1 MNPHPPD
8 NAATR
13 ERLMAAAGEVFAERG
28 FRDATVREICQR
40 AGANVASVNYH
51 FGDKRRLYAEVIRD
65 AHRAAMSKYPSDLG
79 LEPGA
84 SVEQRLHAFVRAFFF
99 RIFDEGRPAWHG
111 KLIAREIADPT
122 DALDDIVDEGIRPH
136 FMALRAIV
144 TELLGGGTPDPDR
157 LRYGA
162 WSVVGQCLFY
172 FHAQPIVR
180 RLHPAQSFGPADIEA
195 LARHVTDFSLAG
207 IRAAAGAAA
216 AAAARRG
223 AGPATVRQPA
233 GGGAA

>member
-1 MNPHPPD
+1 MDTLPAD
-8 NAATR
+8 NSETR
-13 ERLMAAAGEVFAERG
+13 DRLMAAAGEVFAEHG

-51 FGDKRRLYAEVIRD
+51 FGDKRRLYAAVIRD
-65 AHRAAMSKYPSDLG
+65 AQCAAISKYPSDFG
-79 LEPGA
+79 LEPG
-84 SVEQRLHAFVRAFFF
+84 STVEQRLHAFVRAFFF

-122 DALDDIVDEGIRPH
+122 DALDGIVDEGIRPH

-144 TELLGGGTPDPDR
+144 TDLLGGGTPDPDC
-157 LRYGA
+157 LRYCA

-172 FHAQPIVR
+172 FHARPIIR

-195 LARHVTDFSLAG
+195 LVRHVTAFSLAG
-207 IRAAAGAAA
+207 IRQAAPAGSGAARAAAG
-216 AAAARRG
+216 RG
-223 AGPATVRQPA
+223 RVK
-233 GGGAA
+233 GGAE